1 MAWCRM
7 LRGMSGLDLASLGI
21 PGDTEYLSEYCS
33 NTNIGGG
40 NSLQKMNKKNF
51 LKIAEKFEICHLQDP
66 SESCI

>member
-7 LRGMSGLDLASLGI
+7 LRGMSGLDLTSLGI

-40 NSLQKMNKKNF
+40 NSLQKMSKKT
-51 LKIAEKFEICHLQDP
+51 Q
-66 SESCI
+66 SY

>member
-40 NSLQKMNKKNF
+40 ISLQKMSKKTQSYYLTK
-51 LKIAEKFEICHLQDP
+51 LKKIVEKL
-66 SESCI
+66 